1 MWKRRFRAR
10 HPSNSESGRVK
21 TKLWC
26 ETSLKKW
33 KWKVRK
39 QSFHAR
45 YPSKTESGM
54 WKRSFRVRHP
64 SKTESGR
71 CENEAFVQD
80 IPKKVTVE
88 TLTAIC
94 CGSMRQ
100 LFALTSHCFDIP
112 GLWHPFALIFLC
124 FDIPWLWHPFTLTF
138 LCCDIPLLWHP
149 TALTPWYLSAV
160 TFQRSMPRKFDFQ
173 TSLFFFFICI
183 YIYISCMYT
192 YTRFIDLGM
201 VEEAGPSG
209 GEMWRNPLFL
219 RDCRLVPQSPFRESW
234 RCFG

>member
-71 CENEAFVQD
+71 CENEAFVRD
-80 IPKKVTVE
+80 IPQKVKAEDVKTKLSCETSLKKW
-88 TLTAIC
+88 
-94 CGSMRQ
+94 Q
-100 LFALTSHCFDIP
+100 LK
-112 GLWHPFALIFLC
+112 LWQPFAV
-124 FDIPWLWHPFTLTF
+124 TA
-138 LCCDIPLLWHP
+138 CDSCLLWHP
-149 TALTPWYLSAV
+149 TALTPLGCDTPLLWYFFALTFLGCGIPLLWHSFAV
-160 TFQRSMPRKFDFQ
+160 TFLCFDIPLLWRRDIPLLWHSKDPCHGNLTFKLPCF
-173 TSLFFFFICI
+173 SFI
-183 YIYISCMYT
+183 
-192 YTRFIDLGM
+192 
-201 VEEAGPSG
+201 
-209 GEMWRNPLFL
+209 
-219 RDCRLVPQSPFRESW
+219 
-234 RCFG
+234 